1 MLGAAMLARDE
12 GKANSPLREGRA
24 KSGEKRE
31 GADSQ
36 NVGHF
41 AGSAP
46 HSAAPARGSRA
57 PAGAAPRDGKARP
70 APRRAKRSETFRLRL
85 TTEELDA
92 LHALA
97 KRTGINRSRLARKA
111 LRELVTGGVHLLDR
125 EQLAALE
132 VARQL
137 RQAGINLNQ
146 IARRLNQLASDR
158 ATLRQLEQDLAQLN
172 EAVMQSE
179 DRWRGLVAMA
189 RNRIVPEHG
198 RD

>member
-1 MLGAAMLARDE
+1 MLTQPKDE
-12 GKANSPLREGRA
+12 TNSPLREGRA

-57 PAGAAPRDGKARP
+57 PAGAAPRDSKAKP
-70 APRRAKRSETFRLRL
+70 ALRRAKRSETFRLRL
-85 TTEELDA
+85 TTEELDG
-92 LHALA
+92 LQALA

-111 LRELVTGGVHLLDR
+111 LRELITGGVHLLDR

-146 IARRLNQLASDR
+146 IARRLNQLAGDR
-158 ATLRQLEQDLAQLN
+158 ATTRQLEHDLARLS
-172 EAVMQSE
+172 EAVMHSE

-189 RNRIVPEHG
+189 RNRMVPEHG
-198 RD
+198 RG

>member
-1 MLGAAMLARDE
+1 MLTQPKDE
-12 GKANSPLREGRA
+12 TNSPLRKGRA
-24 KSGEKRE
+24 KGGEKRE

-41 AGSAP
+41 SGSAP
-46 HSAAPARGSRA
+46 HSAAPA
-57 PAGAAPRDGKARP
+57 GAAPRESKARP

-146 IARRLNQLASDR
+146 IARRLNQLAGDR
-158 ATLRQLEQDLAQLN
+158 ATLAQLERDIAQLN
-172 EAVMQSE
+172 EAVMRSE
-179 DRWRGLVAMA
+179 DHWRRLVATA
-189 RNRIVPEHG
+189 RNRIVPEYG
-198 RD
+198 RG

>member
-1 MLGAAMLARDE
+1 MLARDG
-12 GKANSPLREGRA
+12 GKANSPQAEGRA

-41 AGSAP
+41 AGSAE
-46 HSAAPARGSRA
+46 HSAAFARGSRA
-57 PAGAAPRDGKARP
+57 PAGAPPRDGKVKP
-70 APRRAKRSETFRLRL
+70 ALCRAKRSETFRVRL
-85 TTEELDA
+85 TTEELDG

-97 KRTGINRSRLARKA
+97 KLTGINRSRLARKA
-111 LRELVTGGVHLLDR
+111 LRELITGGVHLLDR

-158 ATLRQLEQDLAQLN
+158 ATLRQLQHDLTRLN
-172 EAVMQSE
+172 EAVMHSE

-189 RNRIVPEHG
+189 RNRMVPEHG
-198 RD
+198 RG

>member
-1 MLGAAMLARDE
+1 MLTRDAA
-12 GKANSPLREGRA
+12 KPNSPKAEGRA

-46 HSAAPARGSRA
+46 HPTAPARGSRA
-57 PAGAAPRDGKARP
+57 PAGATPRDGRATP

-85 TTEELDA
+85 TTEELDG
-92 LHALA
+92 LQALA

-111 LRELVTGGVHLLDR
+111 LRELITGGVHLLDR
-125 EQLAALE
+125 EQLAALQ

-158 ATLRQLEQDLAQLN
+158 ATLRQLEHDLAQLSQ
-172 EAVMQSE
+172 AVMHSE

-189 RNRIVPEHG
+189 RNRMVPEHG
-198 RD
+198 RG

>member
-1 MLGAAMLARDE
+1 MLARDAA
-12 GKANSPLREGRA
+12 KPNSPKAEGRA
-24 KSGEKRE
+24 ESGEKRE

-41 AGSAP
+41 GWSAE
-46 HSAAPARGSRA
+46 HSAAPARGVRA
-57 PAGAAPRDGKARP
+57 PAGAPPRDGKARP
-70 APRRAKRSETFRLRL
+70 APRRPKRSEAFRLRL

-92 LHALA
+92 LRALA

-137 RQAGINLNQ
+137 RQVGINLNQ
-146 IARRLNQLASDR
+146 IARRLNQLATDR
-158 ATLRQLEQDLAQLN
+158 ATLVQLERDLAQLN
-172 EAVMQSE
+172 EAVMRSE

-189 RNRIVPEHG
+189 RNRIVPEYGHS
-198 RD
+198 

>member
-1 MLGAAMLARDE
+1 MLTQPKDE
-12 GKANSPLREGRA
+12 TNSPLREGRA
-24 KSGEKRE
+24 KGGEKRE

-57 PAGAAPRDGKARP
+57 PAGAPPRDSKTRP
-70 APRRAKRSETFRLRL
+70 ASRRNKRSETFRLRL

-125 EQLAALE
+125 EQVAALE

-146 IARRLNQLASDR
+146 IARRLNQLAGDR
-158 ATLRQLEQDLAQLN
+158 ATLMQLDRDLARLSD
-172 EAVMQSE
+172 AVMRSE

-189 RNRIVPEHG
+189 RNRIVPEYG
-198 RD
+198 RE